1 MALPKPGDDD
11 NWGEPTQ
18 AMSLP
23 KADDDADWGEPTQA
37 MAVPPTAIGLS
48 TEETGLDDLFGENR
62 FREVDAGLAGEAPQ
76 RLGDDPDRERA
87 PRDRAPREPMPR
99 NVKILAWVAGG
110 LVALLALIALFWA
123 GLQLPGWTGAAAPSP
138 SPTATS
144 QTPTPTPEPTEE
156 TIVGPVAPGTYAWDE
171 LGGGECL
178 EQFPGAW
185 AEEYTV
191 VDCAQPHAAQLI
203 SLAELGEPTDPY
215 PGLEALVAE
224 TNVRCAAPEAIS
236 LELAGAYDDIVL
248 EASYAATEQAWQDG
262 DNAYAC
268 FARRSGGEAIEGSL
282 QP

>member
-1 MALPKPGDDD
+1 
-11 NWGEPTQ
+11 
-18 AMSLP
+18 
-23 KADDDADWGEPTQA
+23 
-37 MAVPPTAIGLS
+37 MAVPPTAIGPS
-48 TEETGLDDLFGENR
+48 TEDTGLDDLFGENR
-62 FREVDAGLAGEAPQ
+62 FREVDEGLAGEAPQ
-76 RLGDDPDRERA
+76 RPGDDASRE
-87 PRDRAPREPMPR
+87 RAPREPMPR

-203 SLAELGEPTDPY
+203 SLAELGESTEPY
-215 PGLEALVAE
+215 PGLEALAAE

-236 LELAGAYDDIVL
+236 LDLAGAYDDIVL